1 MPANLT
7 PMYRKAERDYR
18 HAQTAAE
25 QVDCLQKMLTL
36 IPKHKGTDKLQAFI
50 KSRLS
55 EARQALK
62 QQANTPKSGQAFR
75 IPRQGSGR
83 IVIVGGPNS
92 GKSTIL
98 KLLTNA
104 NPEIAPFPYTTREP
118 LPAMMHLGGIQV
130 QLVDTPPVTV
140 GQLPPWMLNLVR
152 TADAAILAFDGS
164 SDDAPEETAA
174 VIQEF
179 KSRKT
184 LFSNQAGF
192 DKDDFAVAH
201 VPSLLVA
208 THAADAD
215 SAERLEFLQEVEFI
229 DCPTFRLEATDPAS
243 IQPLQDVVFGR
254 LDLIRV
260 YTKPPGKPA
269 DMNSP
274 LTIDREG
281 TVEDLALQI
290 HEDLAS
296 SFKHARLWGHGD
308 HDGQI
313 IGRDH
318 VLRDGDVVELH

>member
-1 MPANLT
+1 
-7 PMYRKAERDYR
+7 MYRKAERDYR
-18 HAQTAAE
+18 HAQTAVE
-25 QVDCLQKMLTL
+25 QVECLQKMLTL
-36 IPKHKGTDKLQAFI
+36 IPKHKGTDKLQGFI
-50 KSRLS
+50 KSKLS
-55 EARQALK
+55 EAKQALR
-62 QQANTPKSGQAFR
+62 QQANLPKTGQAFR

-83 IVIVGGPNS
+83 IVIVGGPNG

-118 LPAMMHLGGIQV
+118 MTAMMDFGGSQV
-130 QLVDTPPVTV
+130 QLLDTPPVTI
-140 GQLPPWMLNLVR
+140 GQLPPWLLNLVR
-152 TADAAILAFDGS
+152 TADGAILAFDGS

-174 VIQEF
+174 VIKEF
-179 KSRKT
+179 RNRKT
-184 LFSNQAGF
+184 LFSDTAGF

-201 VPSLLVA
+201 VPSLVVVSNA
-208 THAADAD
+208 ND
-215 SAERLEFLQEVEFI
+215 SECDDRLELLQEVEAI
-229 DCPTFRLEATDPAS
+229 DCPILKYEATEEGHVSVLRDA
-243 IQPLQDVVFGR
+243 VFDR
-254 LDLIRV
+254 LNLIRV

-274 LTIDREG
+274 LTIDRDG

-296 SFKHARLWGHGD
+296 SLKHARLWGHGD

-318 VLRDGDVVELH
+318 VLRDGDVIELH